1 MDLKALSEMPPWEW
15 PEGAGDLFLEALR
28 DSRLDE
34 SDRLIAAELAGD
46 CVVVNDKLFRTLL
59 GIVGGS
65 EESERLRARAA
76 IALGPAF
83 EYAYMDGF
91 DDPDDMPISE
101 GVFIE
106 AHESLRRIFF
116 DAETPKEVRRR
127 VLEAS
132 VRAPQD
138 WHQDAICGAYGSTD
152 DDWKLTAVFS
162 MEYVRGF
169 DEQILEALGSDN
181 DDIQYQAV
189 CAAGTWGLDAAWSL
203 VSGIVTSECEDKALL
218 LAAIEA
224 VACIRPREAGVI
236 LVDLTQDEDED
247 IVEAAYE
254 AMMMAE
260 GPLAVEDSD
269 EEDGDFLF

>member
-15 PEGAGDLFLEALR
+15 PEGAGSLFLEALR

-34 SDRLIAAELAGD
+34 SDRLIAAELAGNS
-46 CVVVNDKLFRTLL
+46 VVVNDNLFRTLVW
-59 GIVGGS
+59 IVGGS

-91 DDPDDMPISE
+91 DDPDDVPISE
-101 GVFIE
+101 EVFIE
-106 AHESLRRIFF
+106 AQESLRRIFF
-116 DAETPKEVRRR
+116 DAEAPREVRRR

-132 VRAPQD
+132 VRAPQN
-138 WHQDAICGAYGSTD
+138 WHRDAIRGAHGSTD

-162 MEYVRGF
+162 MEFVEGF

-181 DDIQYQAV
+181 DDILYQAV
-189 CAAGTWGLDAAWSL
+189 CAAGTWGLDAAWSF
-203 VSGIVTSECEDKALL
+203 VSGIVRSEREDKALL
-218 LAAIEA
+218 LAAVEA
-224 VACIRPREAGVI
+224 AACIRPREAGVI
-236 LVDLTQDEDED
+236 LVDLIEDEDED
-247 IVEAAYE
+247 IVEAAHE

-260 GPLAVEDSD
+260 CSSAVEDLD
-269 EEDGDFLF
+269 EEDGDFLC

>member
-1 MDLKALSEMPPWEW
+1 MNLKALSEMPPWEW

-59 GIVGGS
+59 WIVGGS

-91 DDPDDMPISE
+91 DDPDDVPISE
-101 GVFIE
+101 EVFIE
-106 AHESLRRIFF
+106 AQESLRRIFF

-132 VRAPQD
+132 VRAPQN
-138 WHQDAICGAYGSTD
+138 WHQDAIRGAYGSTD

-162 MEYVRGF
+162 MEFVRGF

-181 DDIQYQAV
+181 DDIHYQAV

-203 VSGIVTSECEDKALL
+203 VSRIVTSEREDKALL

-247 IVEAAYE
+247 IVEAAHE

-260 GPLAVEDSD
+260 GSLAVEDSD